1 MQVEAENS
9 FAKMDFVKGSCL
21 LWLKMRGKRAYE
33 CAKGYLKIL
42 ALVGCKKYVK
52 MKNEKKYV

>member
-1 MQVEAENS
+1 
-9 FAKMDFVKGSCL
+9 MDFVKGTCL

-42 ALVGCKKYVK
+42 ALVSCKKYAK
-52 MKNEKKYV
+52 MKNEKNMYEAAALCR